1 MRISALISIAL
12 AITLLSTA
20 VADLNVA
27 NAQAIDY
34 DADNDGLI
42 EISSLEQLN
51 AIRWDLN
58 GDGQAEADADSYAAA
73 FPSAAA
79 QMGCPA
85 DSCNGYELAR
95 NLDFKDPS
103 SYASGAIN
111 ADWANGNGWVAI
123 GSFDVNPF
131 RSTLEGNKYA
141 ISNLLITRSYGES
154 EAGYGGSGLFV
165 ESTGVIQQ
173 IALLDVQ
180 VTAEHNVGAL
190 TGGNSGVIASSY
202 VTGMVSGN
210 STVGALSGA
219 NGGTIIHSYAT
230 ADVSGSSWLGGLVGG
245 SGTAGNII
253 SSYATG
259 NVTIIGATDQNYCA
273 GGLVGGNSGRIAS
286 SFATGTVSG
295 NNVMGGLVGWN
306 DEGSI
311 VSSYSVGD
319 VSGNVGIGGL
329 VGWVGWDRLKGSVAA
344 SYSVGK
350 VSGIWEVGGL
360 LGHLGDSSV
369 VNSYW
374 DVETSGQS
382 AGVGD
387 VFAQGVAGKTTAELQ
402 SPTDYTGIYAP
413 WRIDLDNI
421 DGDNDPTTGIDDYW
435 DFGSSTQYPAL
446 KADVDGDGT
455 PTWEEFGNQRPPDS
469 FTAIGFTSISSGAN
483 HVCAIRADGSIAC
496 WGDNSS
502 GQASPPATG
511 SYTSISG
518 GDNHT
523 CAIRTDHAVGCW
535 GSLSFVFP

>member
-1 MRISALISIAL
+1 MKISALLSIAL
-12 AITLLSTA
+12 AVTVLVTV

-34 DADNDGLI
+34 DSDDDGLI

-51 AIRWDLN
+51 VIRWDLN
-58 GDGQAEADADSYAAA
+58 GDGWAEADADSYDLA
-73 FPSAAA
+73 FPNAAT
-79 QMGCPA
+79 QMGCPGNR
-85 DSCNGYELAR
+85 CNGYELTR
-95 NLDFKDPS
+95 DLDFKDSS

-111 ADWANGNGWVAI
+111 DDWANGDGWVAI
-123 GSFDVNPF
+123 GSFANPF
-131 RSTLEGNKYA
+131 RSTLEGNKYT
-141 ISNLLITRSYGES
+141 ISNLLITRSYGGNEQY
-154 EAGYGGSGLFV
+154 YGSSGLFV
-165 ESTGVIQQ
+165 ESTGVIRQ
-173 IALLDVQ
+173 IGLLDVQ
-180 VTAEHNVGAL
+180 VTGEHNVGAL
-190 TGGNSGVIASSY
+190 TGVNSGVIASSY

-219 NGGTIIHSYAT
+219 NGGKIIHSYAT

-259 NVTIIGATDQNYCA
+259 NVTIKGATERNYCA
-273 GGLVGGNSGRIAS
+273 GGLVGGNSGRITS

-311 VSSYSVGD
+311 ISSYAVGN
-319 VSGNVGIGGL
+319 VSGNEGIGGL
-329 VGWVGWDRLKGSVAA
+329 VGWVGAHGLKGSIVA

-350 VSGIWEVGGL
+350 VSGIAEVGGL

-387 VFAQGVAGKTTAELQ
+387 VFAQGAVGKTTAELQ

-413 WRIDLDNI
+413 WRADLDNI
-421 DGDNDPTTGIDDYW
+421 DRDNDPTTCIDDYW
-435 DFGSSTQYPAL
+435 DFGTSTQYPAL

-455 PTWEEFGNQRPPDS
+455 PTWEEFGNQRAPVPLP
-469 FTAIGFTSISSGAN
+469 TIGFTAISSGAN
-483 HVCAIRADGSIAC
+483 HVCAIHADGSINC

-518 GDNHT
+518 GDSHT
-523 CAIRTDHAVGCW
+523 CAIRADHAVGCW